1 MNTPAPPDDAD
12 AAIARATREL
22 TELRAEVD
30 HTRGVLAQLQACVVV
45 ASAQLKSTHVA
56 DLLEAN
62 ERLVISVLQAKTDA
76 EGAMRA
82 LMEVSRVAELD
93 ALTQLP
99 NRMLFL
105 DRFTQAIAG
114 KRRRNARMALLFLDL
129 DHFKQ
134 INDTF
139 GHAVGDEVLKLA
151 ARCMV
156 ESVRASDTVSRHGGD
171 EFLILLDEVAQ
182 ASDAAAIADK
192 INLALARPTRIGER
206 VLSLKASIGIS
217 LFPDDGDEA
226 CTLIDRADA
235 AMYRAKQLDQS
246 HRMFFDRSNFA
257 ELESPAA
264 PPDSMRR
271 TLVLIPATPS
281 DQDQRQAQLQE
292 ANEHLLLS
300 ALDAK
305 ASQTSAERALQRH
318 TENMVRAVHE
328 LRSPLMSIRTA
339 SAVMGR
345 SGSSDPLLPRMNA
358 VIERQV
364 AQLSRLVG
372 DLLDVSRIN
381 GGKLRLERQQLDMH
395 ALIEE
400 VVDSCRP
407 AIDKRRQQLV
417 IQMPTAELLLNGDPM
432 RLAQVL
438 RNLLDNASKY
448 TPSAGVITLTMATVG
463 DSVVLTVRDN
473 GIGISPRTLPHIFD
487 PFVQD
492 THAAAFNGNGLGLGL
507 TVVRE
512 LVAAHGGSV
521 RAHSEGQGLGS
532 EFTITLPVT
541 GQPAAPPG
549 PVETT

>member
-30 HTRGVLAQLQACVVV
+30 HTRGVLAQLQACVVA

-139 GHAVGDEVLKLA
+139 GHALGDEVLKLA

-235 AMYRAKQLDQS
+235 AMYRAKRLDQS

-271 TLVLIPATPS
+271 TLVSTPNTPG
-281 DQDQRQAQLQE
+281 DQVQRQAQLQE

-345 SGSSDPLLPRMNA
+345 SGSSDPMLPRMNA

-407 AIDKRRQQLV
+407 AMDKRRQQLV

-521 RAHSEGQGLGS
+521 RGHSEGQGLGS

>member
-1 MNTPAPPDDAD
+1 MNIPAPPKYLDPETAG
-12 AAIARATREL
+12 AALVLA
-22 TELRAEVD
+22 ELRAEAEQ
-30 HTRGVLAQLQACVVV
+30 TRVVLAELRARLAASTQLNA
-45 ASAQLKSTHVA
+45 AHVA
-56 DLLEAN
+56 DILEAN
-62 ERLVISVLQAKTDA
+62 EQLVISVVQAKTDA

-114 KRRRNARMALLFLDL
+114 KRRRHARMALLFLDL
-129 DHFKQ
+129 NHFKQ
-134 INDTF
+134 INDTL
-139 GHAVGDEVLKLA
+139 GHAMGDEVLKLA

-182 ASDAAAIADK
+182 ASDAAAVADK
-192 INLALARPTRIGER
+192 INVALARPTQIGEH
-206 VLSLKASIGIS
+206 VMSLAASIGIS
-217 LFPDDGDEA
+217 LYPDDGDDV

-235 AMYRAKQLDQS
+235 AMYRAKRLNEGHGVFYD
-246 HRMFFDRSNFA
+246 HSNFA
-257 ELESPAA
+257 ALYEPAV

-271 TLVLIPATPS
+271 PPPLAPNRLS
-281 DQDQRQAQLQE
+281 EQEQLHAQLQE
-292 ANEHLLLS
+292 ANEQLLLN
-300 ALDAK
+300 ALDAR
-305 ASQTSAERALQRH
+305 ASQTSAEHALQRH
-318 TENMVRAVHE
+318 TENIARAVHE

-345 SGSSDPLLPRMNA
+345 SGSIDPLLPRMNA

-372 DLLDVSRIN
+372 DLLDVSRVN

-395 ALIEE
+395 ALIDE

-407 AIDKRRQQLV
+407 AMDKRLQQLV
-417 IQMPTAELLLNGDPM
+417 IQVPPAKLLLNGDPM

-448 TPSAGVITLTMATVG
+448 TPSAGVITLTMVPVG

-473 GIGISPRTLPHIFD
+473 GIGITARTLPHIFD

-492 THAAAFNGNGLGLGL
+492 THATAFNSNGLGLGL

-521 RAHSEGQGLGS
+521 SAHSNGQGLGS

-541 GQPAAPPG
+541 GTTAAPPG
-549 PVETT
+549 PVEAT